1 MKRVL
6 IALLAVGLLAA
17 CASPLAKQETPQQA
31 VAAAASR
38 ATQLHSARFDLQ
50 GHVNLTFPPQL
61 ASLFAQSGATAG
73 SFALDLSGNGEAQFP
88 DRYHALINAK
98 LGGVAIGSE
107 VVSVA
112 GTAYVK
118 NPVNG
123 KWTASSV
130 PGGITGQLNQPDPL
144 SYAQLLKNVKSIKD
158 LGDTTINGT
167 AVHHYQLIPD
177 KEKLLAGASTGSASK
192 DAQAQA
198 NLTQVLDNGTM
209 TIEVWFG
216 KDDHLVRRLQT
227 DADYHIDLG
236 QLMSSLGT
244 GSAGSS
250 SRVPTGSNIRA
261 VAHMVINY
269 HDFDSQVTITVPTV
283 S

>member
-1 MKRVL
+1 MKR
-6 IALLAVGLLAA
+6 LLTCLLLLGLLSA
-17 CASPLAKQETPQQA
+17 CASPLAKQETPEQA
-31 VAAAASR
+31 VAVAATR
-38 ATQLHSARFDLQ
+38 ANQLHSAKFDLQ
-50 GHVNLTFPPQL
+50 GNVNLTFPPQL

-73 SFALDLSGNGEAQFP
+73 SFALNLTGNGEAQFP
-88 DRYHALINAK
+88 DRYHALINAR

-107 VVSVA
+107 VVSIA

-118 NPVNG
+118 NPLNG

-130 PGGITGQLNQPDPL
+130 PGGIAGQLNQPDPL

-177 KEKLLAGASTGSASK
+177 KAKLLAAASSASGSTA
-192 DAQAQA
+192 AQTQA
-198 NLTQVLDNGTM
+198 ALKQVLDNGTM

-227 DADYHIDLG
+227 DADYTMDLG
-236 QLMSSLGT
+236 QLMSSLGS
-244 GSAGSS
+244 GAAGS
-250 SRVPTGSNIRA
+250 SRVPNGSNIHA

>member
-1 MKRVL
+1 MKRLL
-6 IALLAVGLLAA
+6 IGILMTGLLAA
-17 CASPLAKQETPQQA
+17 CASPLAKPETPQQA

-38 ATQLHSARFDLQ
+38 ASQLHSAKFDLA

-61 ASLFAQSGATAG
+61 ASMFAQSGATAG
-73 SFALDLSGNGEAQFP
+73 SFALDLTGNGEAQFP
-88 DRYHALINAK
+88 DRYHASINAK
-98 LGGVAIGSE
+98 LGGVALTSE
-107 VVSVA
+107 VVSIA

-118 NPVNG
+118 NPLNG
-123 KWTASSV
+123 KWTASAV
-130 PGGITGQLNQPDPL
+130 PGGIAGQLNQPDPL

-158 LGDTTINGT
+158 LGDTTIAGT
-167 AVHHYQLIPD
+167 TVHHYQLIPD
-177 KEKLLAGASTGSASK
+177 KDKLLAAAGSGSSAK
-192 DAQAQA
+192 DAQARA
-198 NLTQVLDNGTM
+198 AIKQVLDNGTM

-227 DADYHIDLG
+227 DADYNMDLG
-236 QLMSSLGT
+236 QLMNSLGA
-244 GSAGSS
+244 GSANS
-250 SRVPTGSNIRA
+250 SRVPTGSNIHA